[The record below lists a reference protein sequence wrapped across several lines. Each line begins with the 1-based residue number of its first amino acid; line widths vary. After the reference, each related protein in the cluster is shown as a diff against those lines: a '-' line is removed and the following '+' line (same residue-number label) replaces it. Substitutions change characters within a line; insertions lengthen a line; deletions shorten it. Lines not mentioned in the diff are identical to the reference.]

1 MSIRR
6 SRPHR
11 LGAWMLPWL
20 LPLGLLGTVA
30 LISLSN
36 LLGYILA
43 GVLGWVLFP
52 YGAAYIYSHARTSGA
67 RNNGSPFNDDD
78 MDYWRTKLL

>member
-1 MSIRR
+1 MSIRL

-11 LGAWMLPWL
+11 LRAWMLPWL
-20 LPLGLLGTVA
+20 LPVGLLGTVA

-43 GVLGWVLFP
+43 GVLGWALLP
-52 YGAAYIYSHARTSGA
+52 YAAAYIHSHTRRPGA
-67 RNNGSPFNDDD
+67 LNNGNPFDGDEV
-78 MDYWRTKLL
+78 DYWRTKLL